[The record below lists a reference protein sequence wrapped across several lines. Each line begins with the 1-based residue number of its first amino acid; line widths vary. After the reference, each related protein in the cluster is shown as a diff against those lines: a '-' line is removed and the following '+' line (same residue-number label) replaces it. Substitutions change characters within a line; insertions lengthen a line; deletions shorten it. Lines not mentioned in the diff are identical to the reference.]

1 MHHKC
6 PSKGRSQYF
15 SLNLSITDLS
25 STQTHFYSTTKAC
38 VQIDGISLPASHVS
52 PLPISHMDV
61 LTFKTYKNIHF
72 QNFFTF
78 WNLQNIEKDANTL
91 ALWLP
96 RRPFFET
103 DVILEF

>member
-25 STQTHFYSTTKAC
+25 STQTHFYSTTKAF
-38 VQIDGISLPASHVS
+38 VQIDGVSPHANHVS
-52 PLPISHMDV
+52 PLPIHHMDV

-72 QNFFTF
+72 QNVLLFGTYRISKKTPTHWCFGYRAF
-78 WNLQNIEKDANTL
+78 S
-91 ALWLP
+91 
-96 RRPFFET
+96 RP
-103 DVILEF
+103 L